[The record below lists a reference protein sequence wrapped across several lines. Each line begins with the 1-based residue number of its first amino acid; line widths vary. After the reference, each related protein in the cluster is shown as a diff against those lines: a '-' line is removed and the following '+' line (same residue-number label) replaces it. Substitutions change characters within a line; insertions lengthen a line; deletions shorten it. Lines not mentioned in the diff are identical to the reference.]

1 MKPSMSHWVRRGLL
15 VGATAL
21 AGAALWV
28 TVLRPTSV
36 RTVPLEVRDVVSALA
51 VVGRV
56 RASAR
61 AELGASLGATVRE
74 VRVREGESVASGDVL
89 IVLEDREAR
98 AAVSEAEAALAETR
112 ATSAQSISE
121 AQREADLAARDLE
134 RIQTVF
140 GEGGL
145 TQQRVDQAVQ
155 RAADATSRLEALQ
168 VSLSANDGV
177 PVSVRRSLANLEAA
191 RARLDL
197 TRIRAPAAGVVLSR
211 QVEPGDAVAPGRVL
225 LQVAFDGPTELVAY
239 PGEENLAVLRP
250 GLAATVSADAF
261 PDVTFAAVLATVAP
275 AVDPAQGTV
284 EVRLRVPEPPDY
296 LRPDMTVSINVETG
310 RVEGASVLP
319 DDVVQGLATDE
330 PWVGVIVDGRF
341 ERRAVQL
348 GFRGGGW
355 VEIVSGVQAG
365 EGVVA
370 DAQGL
375 SEGDRVRIVTDAPS

>member
-250 GLAATVSADAF
+250 GLSATVSADAF

-375 SEGDRVRIVTDAPS
+375 SEGDRVRIVTDTPS

>member
-250 GLAATVSADAF
+250 GLSATVSADAF